1 MQEATTEPSGDDEAG
16 SVDRKG
22 QRTRRRIMTAA
33 RAVFAAKGY
42 DRATIRAIAAAAE
55 VDKSSVIQYFGSK
68 EQLFREAVAWTIP
81 TDRIATDDPKQT
93 ADNMARGMLAAWAA
107 EPNSPMVVLLRASM
121 TSELAAQVLR
131 TNVTTQAIDSIASRI
146 DAPDARLRAAVA
158 GAMLMG
164 IASQLYIL
172 HMPDLSAAEI
182 DDILKLVSP
191 LVRELIAPTAS
202 EVP

>member
-1 MQEATTEPSGDDEAG
+1 
-16 SVDRKG
+16 
-22 QRTRRRIMTAA
+22 
-33 RAVFAAKGY
+33 
-42 DRATIRAIAAAAE
+42 
-55 VDKSSVIQYFGSK
+55 
-68 EQLFREAVAWTIP
+68 
-81 TDRIATDDPKQT
+81 
-93 ADNMARGMLAAWAA
+93 
-107 EPNSPMVVLLRASM
+107 M

-191 LVRELIAPTAS
+191 WYAS
-202 EVP
+202 SSRRPPPRSLDLM

>member
-1 MQEATTEPSGDDEAG
+1 
-16 SVDRKG
+16 
-22 QRTRRRIMTAA
+22 MTAA